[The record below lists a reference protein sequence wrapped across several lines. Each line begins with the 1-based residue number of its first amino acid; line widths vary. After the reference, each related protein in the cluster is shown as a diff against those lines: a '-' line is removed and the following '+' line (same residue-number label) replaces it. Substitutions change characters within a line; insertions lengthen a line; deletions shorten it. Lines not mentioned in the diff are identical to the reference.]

1 MTDRSE
7 IDKLRMLIPH
17 WIDHNNEHAEEFRSW
32 SNKAGDASAEIE
44 AAAAHMEAVNDALQK
59 AVLQLGGPLEFEHD
73 HTGS

>member
-1 MTDRSE
+1 MTDHSE

-17 WIDHNNEHAEEFRSW
+17 WINHNNEHAEEFRSW

-44 AAAAHMEAVNDALQK
+44 NAAARMEAVNDALQK

-73 HTGS
+73 HFGS